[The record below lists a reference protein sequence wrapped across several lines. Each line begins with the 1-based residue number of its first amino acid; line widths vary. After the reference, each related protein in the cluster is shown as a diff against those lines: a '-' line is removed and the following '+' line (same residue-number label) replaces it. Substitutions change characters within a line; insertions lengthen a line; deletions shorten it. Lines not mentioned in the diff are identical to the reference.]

1 MIASTLVA
9 LALFV
14 DPKIGAP
21 QLSRAML
28 HAEPTPALA
37 PVAAREQEPAPM
49 LQSVA
54 VTLECTAFADGRV
67 GACEVLDETH
77 PGMGFGAAAIAL
89 MRDVTVERSSADH
102 QFART
107 IQFMP

>member
-1 MIASTLVA
+1 MIALTLAV
-9 LALFV
+9 ALFV
-14 DPKIGAP
+14 DPSIGSH
-21 QLSRAML
+21 QLTRAAL
-28 HAEPTPALA
+28 TTEPSPIALA
-37 PVAAREQEPAPM
+37 APAPAPM

-54 VTLECTAFADGRV
+54 VTLECTAFTDGRV

-89 MRDVTVERSSADH
+89 MRDVTVERSSTDH

>member
-1 MIASTLVA
+1 MITPALVA

-14 DPKIGAP
+14 DPSIGAP
-21 QLSRAML
+21 QLMRAAL
-28 HAEPTPALA
+28 ATEPTPAVSLA
-37 PVAAREQEPAPM
+37 PEPAPM

-54 VTLECTAFADGRV
+54 VTLECTAFADGHV

-89 MRDVTVERSSADH
+89 MRDVTVDRSTADH